1 MKPLRLANQFKK
13 DLRLTKARRKYRM
26 EKLQA
31 IIDKLRT
38 GVPLSPIDDDHPLK
52 GPWQNYR
59 CLHVQGD
66 WLLIYQVTDDE
77 VLLARTGTHSDLF
90 GR

>member
-1 MKPLRLANQFKK
+1 MKPLRVASQFKK
-13 DLRLTKARRKYRM
+13 DLRVVKSRNYRV

-31 IIDKLRT
+31 MIDRLRA
-38 GVPLSPIDDDHPLK
+38 GEQLSPIDDDHPLK
-52 GPWQNYR
+52 GPWQDYR
-59 CLHVQGD
+59 CCHVQGD
-66 WLLIYQVTDDE
+66 WLLIYRITQDE